1 MSHMILLVDDDKEM
15 RYALSETLKRCGYSV
30 DTASEGREAIDKFS
44 SGKFE
49 MVITDIRMTYS
60 SEGIQILKEIKK
72 QSQNTPVVIITA
84 YGTIDNAVE
93 AMKLG
98 AFDYLI
104 KPFSIDALEEVVKR
118 AFDSLPDNS
127 SIFPEK
133 QHKQGIVTENPKVLR
148 LLKIAEG
155 IALSDVTVLIEGE
168 SGTGKEMLAKFIH
181 NRSRRASNSFV
192 AINCAAI
199 PDGLLESELFGYE
212 RGSFTGAINKRN
224 GKFIQAHNGT
234 LLLDEVSEMSLPLQ
248 AKLLRVLQ
256 ERQVDT
262 IGGKD
267 PVDINIRVIATTNK
281 SLKREVEEGRFR
293 ADLYYRLNVF
303 PVTLP
308 PLRERAGDVPHLAEF
323 FLKKH
328 RNIGVKVARSS
339 VSRISDD
346 AISILQDHEWRGNIR
361 ELENAI
367 ERAILLAEGDTI
379 MPEHIMIDE
388 KSPENVNANV
398 NTKENISVIS
408 AGLSVHQ
415 MERSLIMK
423 TLGEVKGNRT
433 MAAKLLGIGVRTLRN
448 KLKEYRE
455 EGVV

>member
-1 MSHMILLVDDDKEM
+1 MGHKILLADDDKEM
-15 RYALSETLKRCGYSV
+15 RYALSETLRRCGYEV
-30 DTASEGREAIDKFS
+30 DTASESREALEKFS
-44 SGKFE
+44 SEKFD

-72 QSQNTPVVIITA
+72 QSQDTPVVVITA

-104 KPFSIDALEEVVKR
+104 KPFSIEALEEVVKR
-118 AFDSLPDNS
+118 ALDSLPDNIRIS
-127 SIFPEK
+127 PEK
-133 QHKQGIVTENPKVLR
+133 RLKNEIITGDPKFLR

-155 IALSDVTVLIEGE
+155 IAVSDVTVLIEGE
-168 SGTGKEMLAKFIH
+168 SGTGKEMFAKFIH
-181 NRSRRASNSFV
+181 NRSRRSSDAFV

-234 LLLDEVSEMSLPLQ
+234 LLLDEISEMSLPLQ

-262 IGGKD
+262 IGGKE

-293 ADLYYRLNVF
+293 EDLYYRLNVF
-303 PVTLP
+303 PVSLP
-308 PLRERAGDVPHLAEF
+308 PLRERGGDVPLLAEF

-328 RNIGVKVARSS
+328 RHIGVKGERTNTI
-339 VSRISDD
+339 RISVD
-346 AISILQDHEWRGNIR
+346 AMSLLQDHEWRGNIR
-361 ELENAI
+361 ELENTI
-367 ERAILLAEGDTI
+367 ERAILLSEGDTI
-379 MPEHIMIDE
+379 TQEHIMIDGKSRDKE
-388 KSPENVNANV
+388 K
-398 NTKENISVIS
+398 TSVIS
-408 AGLSVHQ
+408 AGLSVHE

-423 TLGEVKGNRT
+423 TLDEVKGNRT
-433 MAAKLLGIGVRTLRN
+433 TAAKLLGIGLRTLRN